1 MLDTNCPHP
10 LSKRDASALIGVL
23 ANLEGIVWTTGIDD
37 HAVQKLLTRLESDR
51 VAAPLAVSSDL
62 RHNLRQALNDLN
74 QQLRYALGEYDS
86 PHNTAPVPR

>member
-23 ANLEGIVWTTGIDD
+23 ANLEGLVWVNGVDD
-37 HAVQKLLTRLESDR
+37 HAVQTLLTRLESDG

-62 RHNLRQALNDLN
+62 RYNLRQALNDLN
-74 QQLRYALGEYDS
+74 QQLR
-86 PHNTAPVPR
+86 

>member
-23 ANLEGIVWTTGIDD
+23 ANLEGLVWTTAIGD
-37 HAVQKLLTRLESDR
+37 HAVQKLLTRLQSDG
-51 VAAPLAVSSDL
+51 VAAAAGDNTDL
-62 RHNLRQALNDLN
+62 RYHLRQALNDLN